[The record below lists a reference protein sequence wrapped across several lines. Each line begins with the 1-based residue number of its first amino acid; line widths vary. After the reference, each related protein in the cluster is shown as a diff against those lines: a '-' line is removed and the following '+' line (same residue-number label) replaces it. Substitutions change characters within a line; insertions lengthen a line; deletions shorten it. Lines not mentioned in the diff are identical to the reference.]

1 MDFQSF
7 LLLGTDSVSGDAMLT
22 SDTATIMYD
31 YGWVQEIRFNPDSGG
46 GTSLLPRIEA
56 CKFRSLITY

>member
-22 SDTATIMYD
+22 SDTATIMYG
-31 YGWVQEIRFNPDSGG
+31 YRKFVSIRTPEERL
-46 GTSLLPRIEA
+46 LLPRIEA